1 VGVGRPELLE
11 PPAASLIL
19 LDTNALLWL
28 QVGHRR
34 SRTLG
39 RLAGRLYVSPASLL
53 EVQFL
58 LETGRVRLRR
68 GASASQLAEDERF
81 ALDDPPAAARF
92 DFALGVGWTKDPFDR
107 LIVAHAGLRK
117 WRLATGDD
125 ELLEHLGSA
134 ATLPL

>member
-1 VGVGRPELLE
+1 MGVRLPDLLQ
-11 PPAASLIL
+11 PPAAQLIL

-34 SRTLG
+34 SRPLG

-58 LETGRVRLRR
+58 LEAGRVRLRR
-68 GASASQLAEDERF
+68 GASVSQLAEDERF
-81 ALDDPPAAARF
+81 AVDDPPAAAWF

-117 WRLATGDD
+117 WRLATSDD

-134 ATLPL
+134 ATLAL